1 MTETGTRATSAA
13 AASESGGRSRLEVLR
28 QLLSSGAAGTQDELR
43 ETLEKQG
50 FPVTQ
55 STISRDL
62 RRLGAI
68 KTVDDNGRTVYRF
81 PSAGPVTA
89 PAGRT
94 ALGDLILDITHNGMI
109 IVVKTTVGSASL
121 IAAHIDHYRPGGI
134 LGTIAGD
141 DTIFVAP
148 ASAAAIRPTIDEIRK
163 SLLLET

>member
-1 MTETGTRATSAA
+1 
-13 AASESGGRSRLEVLR
+13 VLR

-43 ETLEKQG
+43 EHLEKQG
-50 FPVTQ
+50 YAVTQ

-68 KTVDDNGRTVYRF
+68 KMIDDEGRTVYRF
-81 PSAGPVTA
+81 PSDGAVTA
-89 PAGRT
+89 PLGRT
-94 ALGDLILDITHNGMI
+94 ALGDLIRDIVTNGMI
-109 IVVKTTVGSASL
+109 IVVKTTSGSAPL

-141 DTIFVAP
+141 DTIFIAP
-148 ASAAAIRPTIDEIRK
+148 ASAATIPLTIDAIRK